1 VPDSQALELTH
12 SNLLEALG
20 ALGAPRSFSALLHI
34 PLSQPDKILGGADRP
49 SWVHLVL
56 AACAATGGEVAYGAH
71 VAAAVEVFMAALDV
85 LDEIEDGD
93 SSPTVAAAGIPQ
105 ALNVA
110 TALLLLG
117 QRMLLELPPRPGL
130 PSPGDFARVLT
141 TGGVTAT
148 TGQHLDLANE
158 GFSAGSSDEVLEIAR
173 RKAGALAGAA
183 CRLGAMVGTADQ
195 ELLDLYGSWGTH
207 YGTVA
212 QLANDLHDAVDETD
226 KSDVTRQKSTLP
238 LIFNQGSANETGNT
252 PGVVASGALHFTWV
266 VVEIER
272 QACRDLADELDA
284 RGQDTTQ
291 FRQLVP

>member
-1 VPDSQALELTH
+1 MPDSKALEAVH
-12 SNLLEALG
+12 ASLLEALG
-20 ALGAPRSFSALLHI
+20 ALGAPPSFSPLLQI
-34 PLSQPDKILGGADRP
+34 PLSQPDKVLGGADRP

-56 AACAATGGEVAYGAH
+56 AACAATGGEVAYGAR

-93 SSPTVAAAGIPQ
+93 SSPTVAAAGPPQ
-105 ALNVA
+105 ALNVT

-117 QRMLLELPPRPGL
+117 PQLLLELPPRAGL
-130 PSPGDFARVLT
+130 PSPSDFARVLT
-141 TGGVTAT
+141 TGGLTAT

-158 GFSAGSSDEVLEIAR
+158 GFAAGSSEEVLETAR
-173 RKAGALAGAA
+173 RKAGALSGAA
-183 CRLGAMVGTADQ
+183 CQLGAMVGTADQ
-195 ELLDLYGSWGTH
+195 ELLDLYGRWGTH

-212 QLANDLHDAVDETD
+212 QLANDLHDAVDDTD
-226 KSDVTRQKSTLP
+226 KSDVTRKKSTLP
-238 LIFNQGSANETGNT
+238 LIFNQRTANETGES

-266 VVEIER
+266 IVEIER

-284 RGQDTTQ
+284 RGQDTAQ